1 MKIKNAKLPNIEAI
15 IAETKKS
22 RERIKHE
29 HEESL
34 KSEVESAYS
43 TILDNMNKAST
54 LGLDQCSVNI
64 SNKEV
69 ANIIM
74 KDCAEGKYTVKIK
87 GESLIIGWNV

>member
-1 MKIKNAKLPNIEAI
+1 MKIKNTKLPNIEVL

-29 HEESL
+29 QAESL
-34 KSEVESAYS
+34 KLEVESAYS
-43 TILDNMNKAST
+43 SIIDNMNKAIT

-74 KDCAEGKYTVKIK
+74 KDCAEAKYTVKIK
-87 GESLIIGWNV
+87 GESLIIGWNA

>member
-1 MKIKNAKLPNIEAI
+1 
-15 IAETKKS
+15 
-22 RERIKHE
+22 
-29 HEESL
+29 
-34 KSEVESAYS
+34 
-43 TILDNMNKAST
+43 MNKAST